1 MISVLLMI
9 LKILGLIILWTLIIV
24 LALLLFI
31 LISPIRYRGRADFHG
46 KVLVQAKVSWLLH
59 ILSISFDWKDKNS
72 DLVIKIFG
80 IPLKSKKKDDEAGT
94 PEDEKTGEEDSE
106 AEKPDSG
113 REKKKKK
120 KKEKESQDK
129 EEKTQDKKEKPRKK
143 EDKAQK
149 KEEKPQKEAE
159 DKTGSGKT
167 EEKPSAEKAE
177 AVLSSGKAEITGTV
191 SSEGPSGTKEEASG
205 KNDEAAETTNDAAG
219 SDGDAAETGSETAED
234 LALAEETAEDQP
246 EDFLQKLSKIAHKIK
261 NALSK
266 AVHTFDP
273 ESPLMRKLD
282 FITNLRT
289 KHAVGLTLRF
299 VGWLLKHILPRRG
312 SGYIRYGFEDPSLTG
327 RVLAAVAAT
336 VPLHKNEIAVQPD
349 FTEAVFECDAVLK
362 GKIVLGL
369 ILVKAVALILKKDV
383 LFVIRNYKQYF

>member
-31 LISPIRYRGRADFHG
+31 LISPIRYRGRADVHG

-72 DLVIKIFG
+72 NLVIRIFG
-80 IPLKSKKKDDEAGT
+80 IPMKSKKKADEAGT
-94 PEDEKTGEEDSE
+94 PEEEKTGEEASD

-113 REKKKKK
+113 KDKKKKK
-120 KKEKESQDK
+120 KKDTDSQDK
-129 EEKTQDKKEKPRKK
+129 KDKTKDKKEKPQKK
-143 EDKAQK
+143 EDKPQK
-149 KEEKPQKEAE
+149 KDEEK
-159 DKTGSGKT
+159 TGFRKT
-167 EEKPSAEKAE
+167 EEKPYAEKAE
-177 AVLSSGKAEITGTV
+177 TALSSGKAETAGNV
-191 SSEGPSGTKEEASG
+191 NSEALSGTKEEASG
-205 KNDEAAETTNDAAG
+205 KSDETAETTNNAAG
-219 SDGDAAETGSETAED
+219 SDGDAAETGRETAENHP
-234 LALAEETAEDQP
+234 AAEETGEDQP